1 MVLSLSEREGEAE
14 DSHENEIAGEEFQI
28 SRANLRETRRNI
40 PFETGF
46 PKLAGAEKIGENIN
60 ENNSGRD
67 ETGGWLAGGEGHEAK
82 SLAGVFK
89 KEKND
94 RSQSRDEKPILV
106 EGNVVFDP
114 GDFAEGGSD
123 ATEGEGL
130 INGAETTGMG

>member
-1 MVLSLSEREGEAE
+1 MVLSLSPQREGEAE

-67 ETGGWLAGGEGHEAK
+67 EAGGRLAGGEGHEAK
-82 SLAGVFK
+82 GLAGVFK

-94 RSQSRDEKPILV
+94 QFPESGREANPCRRECSLRSRGFRRIV
-106 EGNVVFDP
+106 
-114 GDFAEGGSD
+114 A
-123 ATEGEGL
+123 ATQPR
-130 INGAETTGMG
+130 ARA